1 MTNDPKAAW
10 DRVGTSGSEL
20 GAKLK
25 HHFEEARGEDAA
37 EATEALRKL
46 ADAVGD
52 AFDAVGNAVRD
63 PDVRAEARTVAGSLG
78 DALAATF
85 AGVSDEVRKIF
96 NRTRDGDGGPG
107 PATPGTPTGPTD
119 DA

>member
-1 MTNDPKAAW
+1 MTNDPKSAW
-10 DRVGTSGSEL
+10 DRVGAGGSEL

-25 HHFEEARGEDAA
+25 QHFEQVRGEDAEA
-37 EATEALRKL
+37 TTEATEALRKL

-52 AFDAVGNAVRD
+52 AFEAVGNAVQD
-63 PDVRAEARTVAGSLG
+63 PTVRAEARTVAGSLG

-96 NRTRDGDGGPG
+96 SKGGSGDGPSPEP
-107 PATPGTPTGPTD
+107 PADPP
-119 DA
+119 A